1 MLPGEYREND
11 DIGWLMHD
19 FSCTKSDE
27 IHYTELADR
36 VRYFKEDEEGVRNM
50 CRSIEEMLAENTA
63 ELKREFAMRMID
75 LGKYSLEDIA
85 ECTNLDIDTVR
96 RLATEVKK

>member
-1 MLPGEYREND
+1 
-11 DIGWLMHD
+11 
-19 FSCTKSDE
+19 
-27 IHYTELADR
+27 
-36 VRYFKEDEEGVRNM
+36 M